1 MFFCVLIL
9 MVKHL
14 SFIFGF
20 VQGND
25 FQTQLQLGNNAFYGF
40 NYIQVHCAFV
50 YFVVYIYIFVCIFVS
65 PAKPDITVSNTII
78 KFYGFPYHAY

>member
-1 MFFCVLIL
+1 MYIVDNCVGIFCVLIL

-40 NYIQVHCAFV
+40 NYIQVHYVYV
-50 YFVVYIYIFVCIFVS
+50 YFVIYIYSCFTC
-65 PAKPDITVSNTII
+65 
-78 KFYGFPYHAY
+78 

>member
-78 KFYGFPYHAY
+78 QFYGFPYHAY

>member
-40 NYIQVHCAFV
+40 NYIQVHCAYV
-50 YFVVYIYIFVCIFVS
+50 YFVVYIYIYICIFVS

-78 KFYGFPYHAY
+78 QFYGFPYHAY